1 MRTSEVKYTDP
12 SVPRRDPYFDFAKKI
27 TDSHILTD
35 PWIDG
40 DPRFSDE
47 PVILGAGTY
56 ALMQKA
62 AEHIGALYDELVRII
77 LREPHW
83 LDDYFHL
90 TPHQK
95 MLWFASGGRWHGMA
109 RLDMFLC
116 TDGRL
121 QVCEMNSDTPSGE
134 AEAVLINQII
144 RSHFPRFADPNA
156 GLETQF
162 IRMVL
167 RLWGKRTW
175 PRLSPTVGIVY
186 PTEMPEDLSMIRLY
200 QRWLESR
207 GAHIIL
213 GSPYNLGSTAQRL
226 TLLQKPVDVLIRHY
240 KTDWWCERLPVWK
253 DQEPFPD
260 ALPLVKPLQHL
271 MRAWLAGQ
279 ITMINP
285 PGAVLTQN
293 KLTMAFFW
301 EHLRKF
307 SPTARNTIRT
317 WIPETRRLI
326 TKESKKLNKNEWV
339 LKSDYGC
346 EGDEVI
352 IGNDVSETLWKE
364 SLSKA
369 IPKHWI
375 LQRYFSSIRIGREN
389 LIPNFGLY
397 LVGGRAAGIYTRL
410 SDTATDGAAL
420 SAATLIDQHS
430 H

>member
-186 PTEMPEDLSMIRLY
+186 PTEMP
-200 QRWLESR
+200 
-207 GAHIIL
+207 
-213 GSPYNLGSTAQRL
+213 
-226 TLLQKPVDVLIRHY
+226 
-240 KTDWWCERLPVWK
+240 
-253 DQEPFPD
+253 
-260 ALPLVKPLQHL
+260 
-271 MRAWLAGQ
+271 
-279 ITMINP
+279 
-285 PGAVLTQN
+285 
-293 KLTMAFFW
+293 
-301 EHLRKF
+301 
-307 SPTARNTIRT
+307 
-317 WIPETRRLI
+317 
-326 TKESKKLNKNEWV
+326 
-339 LKSDYGC
+339 
-346 EGDEVI
+346 
-352 IGNDVSETLWKE
+352 
-364 SLSKA
+364 
-369 IPKHWI
+369 
-375 LQRYFSSIRIGREN
+375 
-389 LIPNFGLY
+389 
-397 LVGGRAAGIYTRL
+397 
-410 SDTATDGAAL
+410 
-420 SAATLIDQHS
+420 
-430 H
+430 